1 MGAMSSKESTVAKRS
16 LQALGVA
23 SAIGAGVLAYS
34 LAEAKSYR
42 LRGVQVPVLE
52 PGSEPLQVLHLSDL
66 HMTPRQAGKAEWIQ
80 HLADL
85 QPDLVVATGDFMA
98 HPDAVYPVTAALG
111 PLLDIPGFFVF
122 GSNDYYAPKIGNPFT
137 YLVGPTNYDRGEP
150 DLPWPEL
157 SSALS
162 SGGWIDLSNR
172 RDHIKVDGRLIDV
185 RGVDDPH
192 IGRDQYEPIAG
203 PFDPTADLALG
214 VSHAPYLRVLDAMAD
229 DGAQLIMAG
238 HTHGGQVCIPGY
250 GALVTNCDIDTSRV
264 KGLHHHK
271 NSWLHVSAGLGTN
284 PMTPVRL
291 ACPPEATLLT
301 LVGRE

>member
-150 DLPWPEL
+150 DLQWPEL

-162 SGGWIDLSNR
+162 SGGWIDL
-172 RDHIKVDGRLIDV
+172 
-185 RGVDDPH
+185 
-192 IGRDQYEPIAG
+192 
-203 PFDPTADLALG
+203 
-214 VSHAPYLRVLDAMAD
+214 
-229 DGAQLIMAG
+229 
-238 HTHGGQVCIPGY
+238 
-250 GALVTNCDIDTSRV
+250 
-264 KGLHHHK
+264 
-271 NSWLHVSAGLGTN
+271 
-284 PMTPVRL
+284 
-291 ACPPEATLLT
+291 
-301 LVGRE
+301 